1 MKNETYQSFK
11 QVKVF
16 GLSFILVFIISCSSS
31 WKAVYHLR
39 FAKKLKIRISES
51 REDMC
56 YAGCSWNVDIS
67 DFSPHGESSSVAHFS
82 ALRQHYSSVTT
93 VLPLF

>member
-1 MKNETYQSFK
+1 MRPVSHLS

-16 GLSFILVFIISCSSS
+16 GLSFILVFVIPS
-31 WKAVYHLR
+31 WKAVCHLR
-39 FAKKLKIRISES
+39 FAKKVKIRILES

-56 YAGCSWNVDIS
+56 SAGYSWNVEVS
-67 DFSPHGESSSVAHFS
+67 GFSSCGESSSAAHFLFV
-82 ALRQHYSSVTT
+82 LRQHYPSVYP

>member
-1 MKNETYQSFK
+1 MRPVSHLS

-16 GLSFILVFIISCSSS
+16 GLSSILVFVISSSS
-31 WKAVYHLR
+31 WKAVCHLR
-39 FAKKLKIRISES
+39 FAKKVKIRILES

-56 YAGCSWNVDIS
+56 YAGYSWNVEVS
-67 DFSPHGESSSVAHFS
+67 DFSSHRESSSVAHFLFV
-82 ALRQHYSSVTT
+82 LRHYPSVYP